1 MMMSFFMKY
10 EYDANDYK
18 FINEIDDVW
27 MLWIMCEYPKWC
39 GNCFESC
46 MLIMW
51 FIGIAYI

>member
-10 EYDANDYK
+10 EYDANEYK